1 MVLGAEGLHFASVID
16 EKINAFNSNQ
26 ADAVTISAPERAF
39 IKLWRHQTPEFL
51 QLLEYHW
58 QNFKVAES
66 AVPLKIWAM
75 PDLSPDTK
83 VVRADRSKPLWQSIM
98 KWSPKK
104 NYYWL
109 LRCIGTFVK
118 NIKEQQVSGKK
129 ISLRAS
135 ANKYRVNFKDASLH
149 DQACVFAYF
158 LPEWKAHLSNQQ
170 LQDILA
176 RFSKGY
182 LQKELEEKVKTQD
195 AELKATDFRFAQQAS
210 GSWSSVHGQTSASE
224 KADQASEA
232 REVAELNLTKLK
244 LDSEVAQYV
253 EHKRQLRSFRARLHE
268 DKVAANLEYTQ
279 ALDKATTEFAEKW
292 LPCRKIAAAG
302 VLTYVHELTTSWT
315 ESQGFQKAK
324 VLQLYI
330 ASFDKL
336 GHHWEPNQA
345 PTLEVIANAIG
356 SSPERTAALVMAPLV
371 GCLGDGYDA
380 DAIRKAEDAM
390 DKELREDQ
398 YGLHVTRVFIPFPEE
413 SIGNRKSNRPGGA
426 ACWFVVGRKRGTD
439 KKLVS
444 VFAQSFLCIRKRTMT
459 ECPVLPRSQWV
470 NPCAPM
476 ARPLGA
482 EHISKAARSK
492 QWATGESLWRVVLR
506 SSVEWLNLD
515 RSWGLAVVD
524 LHPYDGTL
532 AKSVCN
538 LYMAPE
544 KLPFVMCVSPVWV
557 KLGAINE

>member
-1 MVLGAEGLHFASVID
+1 MGRSSAARIILECVVRLDLPDAELVAAEGIVTALLRTRATHDPATTAEAQLQRTLRTKTQMASRWSIVLGAEGLRFASVID
-16 EKINAFNSNQ
+16 DKINAFNSNQ

-83 VVRADRSKPLWQSIM
+83 VVRARSKPLWQSIM
-98 KWSPKK
+98 KWSPEK

-149 DQACVFAYF
+149 DQACVFAHF

-182 LQKELEEKVKTQD
+182 LQKELEEKVK
-195 AELKATDFRFAQQAS
+195 S
-210 GSWSSVHGQTSASE
+210 GSWSSVHGHTSASE

-253 EHKRQLRSFRARLHE
+253 EHKRQLRSFHARLRE

-279 ALDKATTEFAEKW
+279 ALDKATTEFAEKR

-330 ASFDKL
+330 ASFDMTSL
-336 GHHWEPNQA
+336 VITGNQ
-345 PTLEVIANAIG
+345 
-356 SSPERTAALVMAPLV
+356 
-371 GCLGDGYDA
+371 
-380 DAIRKAEDAM
+380 IR
-390 DKELREDQ
+390 
-398 YGLHVTRVFIPFPEE
+398 H
-413 SIGNRKSNRPGGA
+413 
-426 ACWFVVGRKRGTD
+426 
-439 KKLVS
+439 
-444 VFAQSFLCIRKRTMT
+444 
-459 ECPVLPRSQWV
+459 LP
-470 NPCAPM
+470 
-476 ARPLGA
+476 
-482 EHISKAARSK
+482 
-492 QWATGESLWRVVLR
+492 WR
-506 SSVEWLNLD
+506 
-515 RSWGLAVVD
+515 
-524 LHPYDGTL
+524 
-532 AKSVCN
+532 
-538 LYMAPE
+538 
-544 KLPFVMCVSPVWV
+544 
-557 KLGAINE
+557 